1 MQPFNEPPRQCGMD
15 FLCDRTVQSI
25 IDRSRPVLFV
35 IGLLLAIL
43 SLAEAVPAIA
53 DAMAGSS
60 DWKAFAE
67 SGAATMF
74 IGVCLCLAT
83 YTRDIKLSLRQGFQ
97 LTVASWVILSIFAAL
112 PLELSDAHL
121 SLSDAVFEAVS
132 GLTTTGSTVLVG
144 LDNMPPG
151 ILIWRALLQWLGGI
165 GIIAMAV
172 ILLPFLR
179 IGGMQL
185 FHMESSDRSEK
196 IMPRSAILI
205 GSILMVY
212 TALTLLAALA
222 YWEAGMS
229 GFEAAIHAM
238 TTVSTG
244 GYSTSDGSMGH
255 FNSELIDWIAILFMV
270 AASIPFVLYVR
281 MLGHRHVPFWKDSQV
296 RFFLSLLA
304 AATLAVTI
312 WLWLHNHQTLGHAL
326 TMATFSVVSVVTT
339 TGYATEDYGTWGAF
353 AVMIFFL
360 LTALGGCTGST
371 SGGLKA
377 MRLQVA
383 WIAIR
388 EQLLQ
393 IVRPRQVL
401 VRSYNDRPLAD
412 GVVGSVLVLF
422 LAFVTTVVTLALG
435 LAMTGLDPITSIS
448 GALTAVANVGPGV
461 GPVIGPAG
469 NFAPL
474 SDTAE
479 WLLSGGMLMGRLEF
493 LTVLVVFSPEFW
505 LD

>member
-1 MQPFNEPPRQCGMD
+1 MHP
-15 FLCDRTVQSI
+15 I

-43 SLAEAVPAIA
+43 SLAEAVPAAA
-53 DAMAGSS
+53 DAMAGNN

-67 SGAATMF
+67 SSAMTLF
-74 IGVCLCLAT
+74 IGVSLCLST
-83 YTRDIKLSLRQGFQ
+83 YARGIRLNLRQGFQ
-97 LTVASWVILSIFAAL
+97 LTVASWVVLSIFAAL

-172 ILLPFLR
+172 ILLPFLQ

-185 FHMESSDRSEK
+185 FRMESSDQSEK
-196 IMPRSAILI
+196 IMPRSAHLIAAIL
-205 GSILMVY
+205 GVY
-212 TALTLLAALA
+212 ATLTLFAGLA
-222 YWEAGMS
+222 YWEAGMT
-229 GFEAAIHAM
+229 GFEATIHAM

-244 GYSTSDGSMGH
+244 GYSTSDGSLGH
-255 FNSELIDWIAILFMV
+255 FNSELIDWIAILFMI

-281 MLGHRHVPFWKDSQV
+281 MLGRRHVPFWRDSQV

-304 AATLAVTI
+304 AATLSLTF
-312 WLWLHNHQTLGHAL
+312 WLWLHNHQPLGHAL
-326 TMATFSVVSVVTT
+326 TMAAFNVVSVVTT

-353 AVMIFFL
+353 AVMLLFL

-377 MRLQVA
+377 MRLQIA
-383 WIAIR
+383 WAAIR
-388 EQLLQ
+388 DQMIQ
-393 IVRPRQVL
+393 IVQPRRIL
-401 VRSYNDRPLAD
+401 VTNYNGRPLGA
-412 GVVGSVLVLF
+412 GVIGSVLILF
-422 LAFVTTVVTLALG
+422 LAFVTTVVVLALG
-435 LAMTGLDPITSIS
+435 LALTGLDPITSIS
-448 GALTAVANVGPGV
+448 GALTAVANVGPGL
-461 GPVIGPAG
+461 GPIIGPAG
-469 NFAPL
+469 NFSPL
-474 SDTAE
+474 SDAAE
-479 WLLSGGMLMGRLEF
+479 WMMSGGMLMGRLEF